1 MAPLPV
7 KKADSKGRVTL
18 GAEYANMQFVISRG
32 EGNVIRIIPAEMV
45 PAREAWLF
53 NNPDAITSV
62 MRGLAQA
69 QAGEAASAPN
79 LQADAEAFEDSEGD

>member
-1 MAPLPV
+1 MTPLPV

-18 GAEYANMQFVISRG
+18 GAEYANMQFVVSRE
-32 EGNVIRIIPAEMV
+32 EGNVIRIIPAETV

-53 NNPDAITSV
+53 NNPEANASV

-69 QAGEAASAPN
+69 RAGQSAEAPD
-79 LQADAEAFEDSEGD
+79 LEADAEAFEDSEGD